1 MTTKGPEKYVASRAS
16 QVAKP
21 RQKNAHARKGI
32 RSRPPPTPP
41 GSNNGGGR
49 KAGWAYFTN
58 RAQLQL
64 YLREVINEVRV
75 GRWDEKTQTYV
86 KMQPH

>member
-1 MTTKGPEKYVASRAS
+1 MTTKDPEKFGTGRYSRA
-16 QVAKP
+16 AKP
-21 RQKNAHARKGI
+21 RQQKAHARKGI
-32 RSRPPPTPP
+32 PSRPPPTPA

-64 YLREVINEVRV
+64 YLREIINEVRV

-86 KMQPH
+86 KMRPH